1 MKNSKTQ
8 IAVLTASK
16 IFLIGSLLTGLYF
29 LIQYCSEEGVTS
41 AEGFSAAKLFL
52 VISLIITYVLVEF
65 IACLN
70 IMNSDEESDLKPE
83 EHEF

>member
-1 MKNSKTQ
+1 MKNSKTL
-8 IAVLTASK
+8 IAVLTAGK

-29 LIQYCSEEGVTS
+29 LIQYCSEEGTTS

-52 VISLIITYVLVEF
+52 VVTIMITYVLVEF
-65 IACLN
+65 VACLN

-83 EHEF
+83 DYEF